1 MARDIL
7 SYRRYNLKSDTIRFL
22 IILLYSGKAELSE
35 EIRIL
40 KASKAVEE
48 LEETLD
54 NK

>member
-22 IILLYSGKAELSE
+22 IILLYSGKAELSKK
-35 EIRIL
+35 IRIF
-40 KASKAVEE
+40 KASEAVKE
-48 LEETLD
+48 LEETPD